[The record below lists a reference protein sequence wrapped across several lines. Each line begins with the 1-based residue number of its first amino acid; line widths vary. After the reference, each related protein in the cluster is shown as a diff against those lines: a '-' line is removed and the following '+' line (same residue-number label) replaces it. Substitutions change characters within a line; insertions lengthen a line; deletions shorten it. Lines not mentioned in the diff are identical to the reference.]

1 MNIQLIHLFLFA
13 LKPQSIFYDEIP
25 SFHLRYFPLNK
36 KNYPR
41 NLYKFTYIPRI
52 KALLYIQPKPN
63 IQNKESL
70 GLIDNILE
78 MNALF

>member
-41 NLYKFTYIPRI
+41 NL
-52 KALLYIQPKPN
+52 
-63 IQNKESL
+63 
-70 GLIDNILE
+70 
-78 MNALF
+78 